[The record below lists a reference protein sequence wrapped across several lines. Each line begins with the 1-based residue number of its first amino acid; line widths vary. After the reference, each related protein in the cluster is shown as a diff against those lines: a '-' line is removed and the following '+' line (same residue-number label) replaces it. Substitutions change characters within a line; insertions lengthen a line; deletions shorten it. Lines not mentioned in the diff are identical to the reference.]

1 MPTLREPEQ
10 RHDRQ
15 KRPAADAFEEEKPS
29 DFGRQERYGGRAGVE
44 PTQVIGI
51 PLQHGNGVQD
61 MSTRLMAHMLG
72 LEVASVETSTQ
83 YYPGCQWYP
92 RLAHTSSP
100 SSPQGDLQAMQY
112 PSSGDFGGDMN
123 AVNSGGIPSSV
134 TVAPSEWSPQTSTT
148 PSEYGINNLN
158 YGYDFGHYGV

>member
-10 RHDRQ
+10 RHDR
-15 KRPAADAFEEEKPS
+15 KRPATDAFEEEKSS
-29 DFGRQERYGGRAGVE
+29 DFGRQERYGRRAGVE
-44 PTQVIGI
+44 PTQAIGL
-51 PLQHGNGVQD
+51 PLQHGNGAQD

-92 RLAHTSSP
+92 RLAPHTSSP
-100 SSPQGDLQAMQY
+100 SSSQGDLQVMQY

-123 AVNSGGIPSSV
+123 TVNSGGMPGSVAVPS
-134 TVAPSEWSPQTSTT
+134 SEWSPQTTT

-158 YGYDFGHYGV
+158 YTYDFGQYGV